1 MVMFINMLYIYKY
14 TVVIITS
21 SNVLYILSVF
31 FQFVILVL
39 QLASVFFAN
48 LFINYNQVFYM
59 CFDLLVNTCTS

>member
-1 MVMFINMLYIYKY
+1 MIMFINMLYIYKY

-48 LFINYNQVFYM
+48 LFINYN
-59 CFDLLVNTCTS
+59 